1 MLYGEALD
9 RTVRNSTQRNR
20 WDGRKEEVI
29 VRWGEKW
36 YVDSGIQS
44 SRVYEDDDD
53 ECDEK

>member
-1 MLYGEALD
+1 M
-9 RTVRNSTQRNR
+9 R
-20 WDGRKEEVI
+20 RKEGVI
-29 VRWGEKW
+29 VRWGGKKL